1 MQMKLNPNFDEF
13 AEYLITEEDYILWIK
28 QFKRSISILIKA
40 FMAYWEE
47 IELYR
52 KQEYIGKRE
61 ALYESEMEEFNNFV
75 EKLGEKAVQKG
86 IVKNPE
92 DIISKNGV
100 ILCERDIAILKNRKK
115 LKECITELEQH
126 PGYKIYNKLIE
137 RKPSEEILQEVCKSI
152 ELNDFVGKNGIEL
165 EIERQI
171 KRLMENDALL
181 TGKFF

>member
-1 MQMKLNPNFDEF
+1 MLSLLTLTPVSYTHLDV
-13 AEYLITEEDYILWIK
+13 Y
-28 QFKRSISILIKA
+28 KR
-40 FMAYWEE
+40 
-47 IELYR
+47 
-52 KQEYIGKRE
+52 Q
-61 ALYESEMEEFNNFV
+61 ALYESEIEEFNNFV

-152 ELNDFVGKNGIEL
+152 EPVSYTHL
-165 EIERQI
+165 EKIFKRVEIIVAVI
-171 KRLMENDALL
+171 KTILHQEQAVL
-181 TGKFF
+181 